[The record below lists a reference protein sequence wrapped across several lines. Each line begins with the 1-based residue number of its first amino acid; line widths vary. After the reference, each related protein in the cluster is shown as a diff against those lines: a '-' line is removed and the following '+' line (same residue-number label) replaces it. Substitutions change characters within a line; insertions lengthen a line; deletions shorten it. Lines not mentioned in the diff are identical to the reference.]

1 MKKILIISP
10 NYQED
15 RCYEWINAANDTSP
29 HKNRLTFDYISPENP
44 ISENVTLYDCLEIKE
59 MLCRTG
65 LTGYEGIILIH
76 GTEYIPFTCAA
87 LSLLLTHIKIPL
99 VVITQNALLTQK
111 ANYREECFNAAVCF
125 ILTSSVPGVFS
136 IIKNEWSHT
145 LEVHFG
151 SRISQRTPFDFQYT
165 DILSGRYGEIADH
178 AFHFRHGS
186 VNPTAKELLSMPR
199 RLSPMKKS
207 ANVTYIRAYRRM
219 PYHYYN
225 FSSTRPA
232 AVLQELYDLNSIL
245 EHEGLNALAAFAGHC
260 RKCHVPLYL
269 CPLLPEA
276 LDYEKVL
283 EPVLLQGAVLIRN
296 LTVFSAYAK
305 LVYGYG
311 DGHFKRYLDTN
322 FVFEDLSGLK

>member
-1 MKKILIISP
+1 
-10 NYQED
+10 
-15 RCYEWINAANDTSP
+15 
-29 HKNRLTFDYISPENP
+29 
-44 ISENVTLYDCLEIKE
+44 
-59 MLCRTG
+59 
-65 LTGYEGIILIH
+65 
-76 GTEYIPFTCAA
+76 
-87 LSLLLTHIKIPL
+87 
-99 VVITQNALLTQK
+99 
-111 ANYREECFNAAVCF
+111 
-125 ILTSSVPGVFS
+125 
-136 IIKNEWSHT
+136 
-145 LEVHFG
+145 
-151 SRISQRTPFDFQYT
+151 
-165 DILSGRYGEIADH
+165 
-178 AFHFRHGS
+178 
-186 VNPTAKELLSMPR
+186 MPR